1 MIDQLLFLDPGV
13 SNCNMKY
20 VKIKINPSDPRNF
33 NPTPQLQDE
42 EQIKTHLLPF
52 DSTLFDSL
60 ISLCNDQGFVL
71 DARLAS
77 IALGMKLN

>member
-1 MIDQLLFLDPGV
+1 MLLDPGI

-20 VKIKINPSDPRNF
+20 VKIKINPSDPRNI
-33 NPTPQLQDE
+33 NPVPLLQDE

-52 DSTLFDSL
+52 DSSLYDSL
-60 ISLCNDQGFVL
+60 VSLCQESGFVM

-77 IALGMKLN
+77 IALGMKLLK